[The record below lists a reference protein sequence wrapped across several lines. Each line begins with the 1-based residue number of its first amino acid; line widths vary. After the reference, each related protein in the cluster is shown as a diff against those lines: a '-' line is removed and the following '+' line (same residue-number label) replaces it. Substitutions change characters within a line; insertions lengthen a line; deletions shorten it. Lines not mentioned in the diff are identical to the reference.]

1 MGNRDSENMYLT
13 PSWTKKNFL
22 LLILMSIAFVS
33 SGQFESFDSKMN
45 NPKCPCT
52 YLSLVTSTLSDNK
65 TILLTCLL
73 LQKKIV
79 VTFANSLHFL
89 WFYNTVIY
97 KSTIFQILQVQRSKG
112 QPAHLK
118 VTTQANSS
126 QNPKSCEWRYLV
138 NSFIAAPAFDSSA
151 KLTPW
156 SVVSLTPFHYKLWS
170 WKSMQF
176 SFR

>member
-1 MGNRDSENMYLT
+1 MSLPQTIIAYSIILT
-13 PSWTKKNFL
+13 IYSSQYCLTIFWEIVILRICIWPHSWTKKNFL

-33 SGQFESFDSKMN
+33 SGQFESFDSKIK

-89 WFYNTVIY
+89 WFYNTVMY
-97 KSTIFQILQVQRSKG
+97 KSTLFQILQVQRSKG

-118 VTTQANSS
+118 VTTRASSS
-126 QNPKSCEWRYLV
+126 QNPKSCKWRYLV
-138 NSFIAAPAFDSSA
+138 NCFTAAPAFDS
-151 KLTPW
+151 
-156 SVVSLTPFHYKLWS
+156 
-170 WKSMQF
+170 
-176 SFR
+176 

>member
-1 MGNRDSENMYLT
+1 MSLPQTIIAYSIIPTIYSSQYCLT
-13 PSWTKKNFL
+13 MFGEIVILKICIWPPSWTKKNFL

-33 SGQFESFDSKMN
+33 SGQLKSFESKIK
-45 NPKCPCT
+45 NPKMLL
-52 YLSLVTSTLSDNK
+52 YILVTWTFPQNK

-97 KSTIFQILQVQRSKG
+97 KSTLFQILQVQRSKG
-112 QPAHLK
+112 QPGHLK

-126 QNPKSCEWRYLV
+126 QNPKSCKWRYLV
-138 NSFIAAPAFDSSA
+138 NSFIAAPAFDS
-151 KLTPW
+151 
-156 SVVSLTPFHYKLWS
+156 
-170 WKSMQF
+170 
-176 SFR
+176 